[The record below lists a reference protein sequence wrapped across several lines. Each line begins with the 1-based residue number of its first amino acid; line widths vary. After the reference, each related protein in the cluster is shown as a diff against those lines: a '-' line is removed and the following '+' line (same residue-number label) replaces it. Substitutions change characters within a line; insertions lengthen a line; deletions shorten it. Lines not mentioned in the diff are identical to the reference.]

1 MGWQQ
6 DIVILE
12 KCKADELQAVET
24 LKSDMAKKID
34 QCDLYNADLSP
45 HPKTIFHILKMTFVL
60 MTSLMGCK

>member
-6 DIVILE
+6 DKVILE
-12 KCKADELQAVET
+12 KCKTNELQAVEI

-45 HPKTIFHILKMTFVL
+45 HAKTIAHSLPVTFVVI
-60 MTSLMGCK
+60 TSLMGCK